1 VQTLSDFADVAQRA
15 AYLLALAVAPPALS
29 PAPVLDPGPV
39 PTALAIALLSAVVV
53 AAGRTRVR
61 LGGLAGNAVGAL
73 MGTAVIAALVGA
85 DLSRGDR
92 GPLGRVLIYVAV
104 PLWAGIA
111 VVVGT
116 LAARRGVRTVKIA
129 AALVAASGAFVAAWS
144 LRWLSSPERM
154 WWEALARNGEDA
166 ASLDALT
173 RADVRAKRYDAALAV
188 AGRCIEVNPRACAC
202 HALRVDVASKSGA
215 GEAAIAEAYRAREAC
230 PVSRAVRAASV
241 EALATWANA
250 AQAEQEA
257 RASLQQGEDGRLHYA
272 LAIANQ
278 RLGRPRE
285 ALEEA
290 KRAVK
295 LGAGRDAALYL
306 ALVAINAG
314 DLDAAAEALAPVVAA
329 DPGDGDALYDLAL
342 VADRRN
348 DYNGARQ
355 GYLAAL
361 RADPKLAAAR
371 HNLVW
376 LTLRAGAIDEARHHA
391 ERFAASFP
399 EDPRGA
405 SLAKLVADASSQAGP
420 R

>member
-1 VQTLSDFADVAQRA
+1 M
-15 AYLLALAVAPPALS
+15 
-29 PAPVLDPGPV
+29 
-39 PTALAIALLSAVVV
+39 AIALMAAVV
-53 AAGRTRVR
+53 AAAGRLRVR
-61 LGGLAGNAVGAL
+61 LGGLAGNATSAL
-73 MGTAVIAALVGA
+73 IGTAVIAALVGA

-92 GPLGRVLIYVAV
+92 SPLGRGLLFVAV

-111 VVVGT
+111 VVVGV
-116 LAARRGVRTVKIA
+116 LAARRGARTARIA
-129 AALVAASGAFVAAWS
+129 AALVAACGAIVAAWS
-144 LRWLSSPERM
+144 LRWLSSPDRM
-154 WWEALARNGEDA
+154 WWEALAKNGDDV

-173 RADVRAKRYDAALAV
+173 RADVRAKRYDAVLAV
-188 AGRCIEVNPRACAC
+188 VGRCIEANPRACAC
-202 HALRVDVASKSGA
+202 HALRVDVVSKSGM
-215 GEAAIAEAYRAREAC
+215 GEAAIAEAYHARSAC
-230 PVSRAVRAASV
+230 PTSRAVRAASA
-241 EALATWANA
+241 EALATWANP

-272 LAIANQ
+272 IAIASQ
-278 RLGRPRE
+278 RLGRPRD

-314 DLDAAAEALAPVVAA
+314 DLDAAAEALTPVVAA
-329 DPGDGDALYDLAL
+329 DPGDGDALYDLAI

-371 HNLVW
+371 YNLVW
-376 LTLRAGAIDEARHHA
+376 LTLRAGVTDEARHHA

-399 EDPRGA
+399 DDPRGA
-405 SLAKLVADASSQAGP
+405 SLAKLVADTGSKVGP

>member
-1 VQTLSDFADVAQRA
+1 VQTLADFADVAQRA
-15 AYLLALAVAPPALS
+15 AYLLALAVAPPLLS
-29 PAPVLDPGPV
+29 PAPVLDPGPLH
-39 PTALAIALLSAVVV
+39 TAIAMTLLAAVVV
-53 AAGRTRVR
+53 AAGRLRVR
-61 LGGLAGNAVGAL
+61 LGRPAGSAAAALVGA
-73 MGTAVIAALVGA
+73 AVIAALVEA
-85 DLSRGDR
+85 DLSRGDFR
-92 GPLGRVLIYVAV
+92 PLGRGLFYVAL

-111 VVVGT
+111 VVIGA
-116 LAARRGVRTVKIA
+116 LAARRGAQTAKIA
-129 AALVAASGAFVAAWS
+129 AALVAVCGASVAAWS
-144 LRWLSSPERM
+144 LRWLVSPERM
-154 WWEALARNGEDA
+154 WWEALAKNGDDI

-173 RADVRAKRYDAALAV
+173 RADVRARRYDAVLAV
-188 AGRCIEVNPRACAC
+188 VGRCIDANPRACAC

-215 GEAAIAEAYRAREAC
+215 GETAIAEAYRAREAC
-230 PVSRAVRAASV
+230 PASRAVRAASA

-257 RASLQQGEDGRLHYA
+257 RAQLQEVEDGRLHYA
-272 LAIANQ
+272 IAIASQ
-278 RLGRPRE
+278 RLGRPRD

-306 ALVAINAG
+306 ALLAINAG
-314 DLDAAAEALAPVVAA
+314 DLDAAAQALTPVVAA
-329 DPGDGDALYDLAL
+329 DPSDGDALYDLAL
-342 VADRRN
+342 IADRRN

-361 RADPKLAAAR
+361 HADPKLAPAR
-371 HNLVW
+371 YNLVW

-399 EDPRGA
+399 DDPRRA
-405 SLAKLVADASSQAGP
+405 SLTKLVADASSP